1 VVYNKL
7 GAGPC
12 QNKFKKISEYFMT
25 TIDNNLKLLSAGEQ
39 TRLSWTK
46 AIRNYDQIPSA
57 YQAAFNGHF
66 KSTDDFPYT
75 LLAPFNGSFLK
86 PTYEKLVSC
95 TQDSLTIFERYPER
109 INVTAYKLDA
119 ITYIET
125 GSVLLYSW
133 LTINGIDQDGRSS
146 ATTIK
151 FNTVGDGLFLP
162 ILARIRGQADY
173 SSENQL
179 AAEQAKFDYLSVLNY
194 KFMNY
199 GRRSLLPG
207 DRVQRIVLQPELR
220 KEFLRLF
227 GKSVWQL
234 IFPAH
239 ILILTNHEVISIR
252 DASKT
257 ASYGGIWNYVP
268 LEKISSVKLSEEG
281 NGKLKLCLELPGQNG
296 VELSFEASRKAEVE
310 TLQVEIQKLISK

>member
-1 VVYNKL
+1 
-7 GAGPC
+7 
-12 QNKFKKISEYFMT
+12 MT

-46 AIRNYDQIPSA
+46 AIRNYDQIPTA
-57 YQAAFNGHF
+57 YQAAFNDHF

-86 PTYEKLVSC
+86 PTYEKLISC
-95 TQDSLTIFERYPER
+95 TENSITIFERHPER
-109 INVTAYKLDA
+109 INVTAYRLDA
-119 ITYIET
+119 INYTET

-133 LTINGIDQDGRSS
+133 LTINGIDQDGRFS

-162 ILARIRGQADY
+162 ILSRIRGQVDF

-179 AAEQAKFDYLSVLNY
+179 AVEQAKFDYLSVLNY

-199 GRRSLLPG
+199 GRRSLQPG

-220 KEFLRLF
+220 KEFLKLF
-227 GKSVWQL
+227 GKSFWQL
-234 IFPAH
+234 VFPAH
-239 ILILTNHEVISIR
+239 IIILTKHEVISIR
-252 DASKT
+252 EASKIS
-257 ASYGGIWNYVP
+257 SYGGIWNYVP
-268 LEKISSVKLSEEG
+268 LEKISSVHLDEEENG
-281 NGKLKLCLELPGQNG
+281 NLRLCLELPAHDRI
-296 VELSFEASRKAEVE
+296 EIPFEASRKAEADA
-310 TLQVEIQKLISK
+310 LQNEIKQAAGRVMA

>member
-1 VVYNKL
+1 
-7 GAGPC
+7 
-12 QNKFKKISEYFMT
+12 MT
-25 TIDNNLKLLSAGEQ
+25 TIDNNLKLLSATEQ

-95 TQDSLTIFERYPER
+95 TEDSIAIFERYPER
-109 INVTAYKLDA
+109 ISVTAYKLNA
-119 ITYIET
+119 INYTET

-151 FNTVGDGLFLP
+151 FNTVGDRLFLP
-162 ILARIRGQADY
+162 ILSRIRGQADF
-173 SSENQL
+173 SSESQM
-179 AAEQAKFDYLSVLNY
+179 AVEQAKFDYLSVLNY

-199 GRRSLLPG
+199 GRRSLQPG
-207 DRVQRIVLQPELR
+207 DSVQRIVLQPEVR
-220 KEFLRLF
+220 KEFLNLF
-227 GKSVWQL
+227 GKSFWKLV
-234 IFPAH
+234 FPAH
-239 ILILTNHEVISIR
+239 IIILTNHEVISIQ
-252 DASKT
+252 DASKV
-257 ASYGGIWNYVP
+257 ASSYGGIWNYVP
-268 LEKISSVKLSEEG
+268 LEKISSVQLNEEANG
-281 NGKLKLCLELPGQNG
+281 NLTLCLELPADDRL
-296 VELSFEASRKAEVE
+296 EIPFEASNKAEAE
-310 TLQVEIQKLISK
+310 KLQAEIKQLVSGRVLA